1 MVEFEVDSIKLQ
13 CETLPD
19 LFSPKGLDIGTKLL
33 LESMSKQNLAYQTAV
48 DWGCGWGAIALWLA
62 KNNPNSRVI
71 GLDSDIGAVKIAS
84 QNTKYNNLDNV
95 DVIASHGFLD
105 INDNFSTDLV
115 ASNPPTHRGREVVE
129 QMIAQSFE
137 KLNND
142 GNLLIVVEARLKP
155 WVARQMKQV
164 FGNYKIIRRSTKHV
178 VLLATKVVQ

>member
-1 MVEFEVDSIKLQ
+1 MVEFEITGTKLR

-33 LESMSKQNLAYQTAV
+33 LESVSKQNLVYQTAV
-48 DWGCGWGAIALWLA
+48 DWGCGWGAIGLWLA
-62 KNNPNSRVI
+62 KSNPSSRVI
-71 GLDSDIGAVKIAS
+71 CLDSDIGAVKIAS
-84 QNTKYNNLDNV
+84 INAKLNNLDNIE
-95 DVIASHGFLD
+95 VIASHGFLEL
-105 INDNFSTDLV
+105 NDNTLLDLV
-115 ASNPPTHRGREVVE
+115 VSNPPTHRGREVVE

-137 KLNND
+137 KLNNG

-164 FGNYKIIRRSTKHV
+164 FGNYKIIKRSTKHV